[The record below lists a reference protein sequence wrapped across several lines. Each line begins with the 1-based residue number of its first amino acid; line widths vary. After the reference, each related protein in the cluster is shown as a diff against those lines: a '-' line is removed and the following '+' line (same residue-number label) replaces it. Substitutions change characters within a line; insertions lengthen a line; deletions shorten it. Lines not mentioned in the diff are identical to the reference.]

1 MLPDSAVYAHP
12 CTQTQQQKKY
22 TQVIAQ
28 DPKQS
33 TKATKYDFN
42 LNATGGLEMNLNK
55 LKKPSIALK
64 KLAVGATFATQ
75 TVLSGAA

>member
-1 MLPDSAVYAHP
+1 MLPDKAVSAHP
-12 CTQTQQQKKY
+12 NTQTQQHQKY
-22 TQVIAQ
+22 TQGIAQ
-28 DPKQS
+28 APKQS

-42 LNATGGLEMNLNK
+42 LTATGGLEMNLKK

-64 KLAVGATFATQ
+64 QLAVGATFATQ